1 MRKSILETILDPFE
15 LSVRFQPIFQIRGG
29 AGEVHSVEALVRGP
43 RGTKFERA
51 DILFDYVRRKRAE
64 AAVDQSCI
72 TAICD
77 EAKGLPSGVRINVN
91 VHASTLGYN
100 SDFVDFFRRHLQK
113 QSLDPERFTIELVE
127 HAPTCNIS
135 ELMTSVAKLRGCG
148 VRIALDDVGLGQ
160 SNYRMMLDCHPEFF
174 KLDAYFVHDL
184 TTDPKR
190 RAVVAS
196 LVALAKALNSSV
208 VAEGVAA
215 NDDLLQLEA
224 MGVEFAQANL
234 LCPAVSLK
242 KLLSTGYFD
251 DPVYG
256 TVPPP
261 AIGKHTL
268 HNFEQRRAALSMAAG
283 AGIYT

>member
-1 MRKSILETILDPFE
+1 M
-15 LSVRFQPIFQIRGG
+15 
-29 AGEVHSVEALVRGP
+29 
-43 RGTKFERA
+43 
-51 DILFDYVRRKRAE
+51 
-64 AAVDQSCI
+64 
-72 TAICD
+72 
-77 EAKGLPSGVRINVN
+77 
-91 VHASTLGYN
+91 
-100 SDFVDFFRRHLQK
+100 
-113 QSLDPERFTIELVE
+113 
-127 HAPTCNIS
+127 
-135 ELMTSVAKLRGCG
+135 
-148 VRIALDDVGLGQ
+148 
-160 SNYRMMLDCHPEFF
+160 
-174 KLDAYFVHDL
+174 
-184 TTDPKR
+184 
-190 RAVVAS
+190 VAS